1 MIMAPSL
8 RKIVLILHV
17 TASVGWI
24 GAVVAYLVL
33 VIAAMTTQE
42 AQTLRSAWIAMNLI
56 GWYAI
61 VPLSLAALL
70 TGIVISLGTKW
81 GLFQHYWVLISL
93 ALTLFATVILI
104 QHMQSVSIFAGLAVG
119 IDSTDVGALRGGL
132 RSEVLHAGVG
142 LLLLLVIQ
150 VLNVYK
156 PRGLTSYGWRKQQ
169 EQRTQRQMAEAVKA
183 I

>member
-8 RKIVLILHV
+8 RKLVLILHV

-24 GAVVAYLVL
+24 GAVVAYLAL
-33 VIAAMTTQE
+33 VIAAMTSQE
-42 AQTLRSAWIAMNLI
+42 AQTLRSVWIALNLI
-56 GWYAI
+56 GWFAI
-61 VPLSLAALL
+61 VPLSLVALL

-104 QHMQSVSIFAGLAVG
+104 QHMQTVSVFAGIAAG
-119 IDSTDVGALRGGL
+119 RDATDDGALRGGL
-132 RSEVLHAGVG
+132 QSELLHAGIG
-142 LLLLLVIQ
+142 LLILLIIQ

-156 PRGLTSYGWRKQQ
+156 PRGLTPYGWRKQQ
-169 EQRTQRQMAEAVKA
+169 EQRTQRQTAEA
-183 I
+183 